1 MDAVDGQQCL
11 MCLTDALIA
20 FHVALLCP
28 PFFPLTKLVVRPRSP
43 PGPDFTCGVD
53 MPKVAEG

>member
-28 PFFPLTKLVVRPRSP
+28 PFCPLTNWWFVPAVRRVQTLHA
-43 PGPDFTCGVD
+43 G
-53 MPKVAEG
+53 